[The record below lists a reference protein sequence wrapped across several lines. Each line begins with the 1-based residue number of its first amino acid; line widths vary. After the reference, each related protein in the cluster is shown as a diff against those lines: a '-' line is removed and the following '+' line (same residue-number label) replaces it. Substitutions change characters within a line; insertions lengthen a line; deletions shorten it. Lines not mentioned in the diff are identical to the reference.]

1 MKEEVNNLEEEY
13 EFLKEQYMQYEAETK
28 DIIANLNH
36 QLEIKIKSY
45 EALEEQFK
53 QQKVFY

>member
-36 QLEIKIKSY
+36 
-45 EALEEQFK
+45 
-53 QQKVFY
+53 